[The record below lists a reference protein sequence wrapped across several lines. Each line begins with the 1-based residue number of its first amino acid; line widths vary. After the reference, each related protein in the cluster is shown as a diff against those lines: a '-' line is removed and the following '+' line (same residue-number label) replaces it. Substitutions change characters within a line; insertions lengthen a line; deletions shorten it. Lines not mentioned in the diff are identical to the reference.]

1 MSYKRLQA
9 LAKTDPKIAA
19 RLDLFNHRVIEELYD
34 VKNDPDCL
42 HNLINSE
49 EHQKDL
55 ASLRTQME
63 GFMKRSKDPMLDVFL
78 NRDDESVR
86 AAFMKQQQAEADERR
101 SKRRKTKENNKG
113 KGKNKKKAAA

>member
-1 MSYKRLQA
+1 
-9 LAKTDPKIAA
+9 
-19 RLDLFNHRVIEELYD
+19 
-34 VKNDPDCL
+34 
-42 HNLINSE
+42 
-49 EHQKDL
+49 
-55 ASLRTQME
+55 ME